1 MKSWRRPSDQGHRT
15 KAHCRRGLAGAGIA
29 LMLIIVA
36 ATVLAACGGSTT
48 TTSGGPATSSA
59 SGPQVIMKNTAYN
72 PATLTIKVGQTVTW
86 VNQDP
91 MQHDVV
97 ANKGEFKSSLLASGG
112 TFSFKFTQAGTYAYY
127 CSIHPNM
134 LGTIIVQ

>member
-1 MKSWRRPSDQGHRT
+1 MKSWRRPSDQAHRST
-15 KAHCRRGLAGAGIA
+15 TRWHGKLAGAGIA
-29 LMLIIVA
+29 LMLIMVA
-36 ATVLAACGGSTT
+36 ATVLAACGGSTS

-59 SGPQVIMKNTAYN
+59 SGPQVIMKNTAYD

-86 VNQDP
+86 VNQDST
-91 MQHDVV
+91 QHDVV

-112 TFSFKFTQAGTYAYY
+112 TYGFKFTQAGTYTYY